1 MIRKKNERYSRIDYN
16 EPIEEN
22 GNGRE
27 ENHDENGEKRS
38 YKKRFNNRRSFKSYH
53 RFNNHKKYTR
63 KPFVVEVVFTEDA
76 TSLQLPERKTSK
88 SAGADLKA
96 LFDDVIPAHGML
108 TGVRTGVKIKIPN
121 EGTVGWIT
129 PRSGMSSKGITI
141 INAPGEIDSDYRGEL
156 LINFANL
163 SDEDY
168 SFKAGDRIAQI
179 TFCPIRKGNF
189 VAVPE
194 FSPDKFE
201 NERGEGGF
209 GSTGM
214 NDKDETDVVETSEES
229 AIE

>member
-1 MIRKKNERYSRIDYN
+1 MMYPRGKKGEKRYSRIDYN
-16 EPIEEN
+16 EPIETRDGE
-22 GNGRE
+22 RE
-27 ENHDENGEKRS
+27 SEEYEGKRP
-38 YKKRFNNRRSFKSYH
+38 YRCRFNKRRYSKPYH
-53 RFNNHKKYTR
+53 RYNTRRFIR

-76 TSLQLPERKTSK
+76 TSLQLPERKTTK

-96 LFDDVIPAHGML
+96 LFDGTIPAHGML

-163 SDEDY
+163 SDEDFT
-168 SFKAGDRIAQI
+168 FKAGERIAQI

-189 VAVPE
+189 TVVPE

-214 NDKDETDVVETSEES
+214 SDKPEEPVEENKDSE
-229 AIE
+229 